1 MALAAARAARPGRL
15 RACLVVSELAI
26 SLVLLVGAGL
36 FTQSLTRLTNVDL
49 GYAPENLLTLE
60 YRLPR
65 NKYRSADDQWTFHRQ
80 VVDRL
85 AAVPGVEVASLAAS
99 VPQSGNG
106 AFLGLWRSE
115 DSRPARD
122 AMPRAHVNSVTD
134 GFFRAMSIPVV
145 SGRVCGPDDVPG
157 ETTTVVVN
165 QLMAERMWPGD
176 TAVGKRLRSADVP
189 GEIVVVGVVGNTR
202 PRLLSEP
209 VAMQIYGCLRQQA
222 GIFATVILKTSVP
235 PMSIARS
242 VQQAIWS
249 VDPDQPM
256 WKVRTAETMIDNS
269 VQYDR
274 FVMRLMSA
282 IAGLALLLAVL
293 GTYSVL
299 SHTVQRRARE
309 VGVRV
314 ALGAT
319 RGSIVRLILRQTA
332 ILTASGLGIG
342 VVGSLAVTRVIEGQ
356 LYNVSVR
363 DPWTLLAAT
372 TTLAAAALIA
382 AWLPTRRAASID
394 PMLSLRADP

>member
-1 MALAAARAARPGRL
+1 M
-15 RACLVVSELAI
+15 
-26 SLVLLVGAGL
+26 
-36 FTQSLTRLTNVDL
+36 
-49 GYAPENLLTLE
+49 
-60 YRLPR
+60 
-65 NKYRSADDQWTFHRQ
+65 
-80 VVDRL
+80 
-85 AAVPGVEVASLAAS
+85 
-99 VPQSGNG
+99 
-106 AFLGLWRSE
+106 
-115 DSRPARD
+115 
-122 AMPRAHVNSVTD
+122 
-134 GFFRAMSIPVV
+134 
-145 SGRVCGPDDVPG
+145 
-157 ETTTVVVN
+157 
-165 QLMAERMWPGD
+165 
-176 TAVGKRLRSADVP
+176 
-189 GEIVVVGVVGNTR
+189 VVGVVGNTR

-209 VAMQIYGCLRQQA
+209 IAMQIYGCLRQQA

-274 FVMRLMSA
+274 FVMRLMAA

-342 VVGSLAVTRVIEGQ
+342 LVGSLAVTRVIEGQ